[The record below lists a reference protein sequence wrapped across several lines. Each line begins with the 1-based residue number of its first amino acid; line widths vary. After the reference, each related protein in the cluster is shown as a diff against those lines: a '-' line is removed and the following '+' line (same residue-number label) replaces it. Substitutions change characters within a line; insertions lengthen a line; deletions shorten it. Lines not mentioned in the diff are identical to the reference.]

1 MASTMYRRPGSEAR
15 RVRNLVFDRL
25 PPVVRDRLATSLADG
40 GAPEPLLIDAS
51 RRAPPSALR
60 WRLVAAA
67 AAVAEVALW
76 FKGFGDV
83 DSPLALQ
90 PLAFAAA
97 HGAVI
102 FALLFSL
109 LRAARIARGQS
120 GAPFPE
126 GRYLFPLD
134 LVEVEGARLRLTD
147 LHTLRRVEAR
157 PGKRGPSVVLVFAD
171 AHEITFEAQPRAEAL
186 ALRVWAAVHAAAA
199 LILPDDQPRMERL
212 DPFFELRVSD
222 DWASADADAKGRRSL
237 LMRAPLPALA
247 GSLLLASALAGLG
260 LRALRNRLSDDE
272 MFAQAIKIPAGTM
285 DGDRWKVGPYAG
297 VRNADAYDALR
308 LERASGNE
316 DALETYLR
324 SPGARRL
331 EAEDALFAIKKNDPR
346 ALALLVKRG
355 GPRAEQA
362 AEALFELQKGDLDA
376 LAGYIRGRGAYAE
389 RADDQL
395 FALAQKSGE
404 ARSYRFYL
412 KYGKRHLDEVQS
424 ALLPESAYLD
434 ARKSNDAG
442 LFGDFVREYPDSAH
456 VEEIKAKLHA
466 LYVDALRAYREK
478 NPSAASLR
486 FVTALLAELEDR
498 ADPSISVEVV
508 MSSGSAI
515 AAADAAFGARF
526 GADYLPAEKYF
537 NESSLGF
544 FAAELRANLASSIT
558 GSFANGTVK
567 PIGTGLHGDTGRPAI
582 LVTCEPTVDGAFSS
596 RREGLKFSSVHFQVD
611 LHAIVPARAQE
622 LAWKFTTPGS
632 KDFDV
637 KVKSEGPNG
646 DKANRVD
653 ITEVSYGRIKSDA
666 MAQITERLQVDF

>member
-1 MASTMYRRPGSEAR
+1 MYRRAGSEAR

-25 PPVVRDRLATSLADG
+25 PPVVRDRLATSLANG
-40 GAPEPLLIDAS
+40 GAPEPLLVDAS
-51 RRAPPSALR
+51 WRKPPSARR

-67 AAVAEVALW
+67 AAIAEVVLW

-83 DSPLALQ
+83 QSSLALQ

-97 HGAVI
+97 HGAAL

-134 LVEVEGARLRLTD
+134 LVEVEGPRLRLTD

-171 AHEITFEAQPRAEAL
+171 AHEITFEAQPQAESL
-186 ALRVWAAVHAAAA
+186 ALRVWAATHAAAA

-212 DPFFELRVSD
+212 DPFFELRVAD

-237 LMRAPLPALA
+237 LLRAPLPALA
-247 GSLLLASALAGLG
+247 ASLVLVSALAGLG

-285 DGDRWKVGPYAG
+285 DADRWKVGPYAG

-308 LERASGNE
+308 LERAAGNE
-316 DALETYLR
+316 DALEAYLR
-324 SPGARRL
+324 SPGARRG
-331 EAEDALFAIKKNDPR
+331 EAEDALFAIWKSDPK
-346 ALALLVKRG
+346 ALALVVRRG

-376 LAGYIRGRGAYAE
+376 LAAYIRKRGVYAE
-389 RADDQL
+389 RADEQL

-412 KYGKRHLDEVQS
+412 KHGKRHIDEVQS
-424 ALLPESAYLD
+424 TLLPEAAYLD
-434 ARKSNDAG
+434 AKKSNDAG

-456 VEEIKAKLHA
+456 VEEIKAKLQG
-466 LYVDALRAYREK
+466 LYVDALRTYSEK

-498 ADPSISVEVV
+498 ADPSVSVEVV
-508 MSSGSAI
+508 ANPGTAI
-515 AAADAAFGARF
+515 ITADVAFGVRF

-537 NESSLGF
+537 DDSSLGF
-544 FAAELRANLASSIT
+544 LAAQLRAELASSIT
-558 GSFANGTVK
+558 ASFPNGTVK

-582 LVTCEPTVDGAFSS
+582 LVTCEQIVAGAFASQ
-596 RREGLKFSSVHFQVD
+596 REGLKFASVRFEVD
-611 LHAIVPARAQE
+611 LHAIGPARAQE

-632 KDFDV
+632 KDFGV
-637 KVKSEGPNG
+637 KVKSEGPRG
-646 DKANRVD
+646 DKADRLD
-653 ITEVSYGRIKSDA
+653 ITEVSYGRMKTDA
-666 MAQITERLQVDF
+666 VAQIMERLQLDF